1 MWKLVVTILIPV
13 FSTLFGLLKG
23 RAIGKQQAESAARKA
38 IADATSE
45 ANKAKASASAEA
57 MKNEAVHAA
66 IALAT
71 QVAASKVKSQEH
83 AESVEQEIQAA
94 SDTGDIDALVAI
106 ARRQKERAD
115 QFARNLEARQ

>member
-23 RAIGKQQAESAARKA
+23 RAIGKAESAARKA